1 MNTSMFT
8 PNLAKAK
15 ERMKGVLEKIDPLK
29 LLTPTKAS
37 SSSKPPELE
46 DRERATGRKM
56 KSALEE
62 PEEVRVEKQKLSTAE
77 VLESLDPRF
86 FEEVTHLDESC
97 AHERHSFW
105 THVSFA
111 VCLLKICSPHFSKR
125 FRLFVTHIV
134 VRISTSTAEPKK
146 RHWSNNCCM
155 SRILKAR

>member
-86 FEEVTHLDESC
+86 FEE
-97 AHERHSFW
+97 
-105 THVSFA
+105 
-111 VCLLKICSPHFSKR
+111 
-125 FRLFVTHIV
+125 
-134 VRISTSTAEPKK
+134 
-146 RHWSNNCCM
+146 
-155 SRILKAR
+155 